1 MAAGCVVTGCAAEHE
16 EDSAVAGKGCA
27 TVDEDNGATTA
38 EDDESCGRT
47 MLLSDFVAAAA
58 GAIVAEDDCAIGGS
72 MEGCATMAE
81 GDEAACL
88 VTMLLA
94 FFLVAARARL
104 SLVLQEEHV
113 LRGDHSPFLSC
124 S

>member
-1 MAAGCVVTGCAAEHE
+1 MAAGCVVAGCAAASEHE
-16 EDSAVAGKGCA
+16 EAGRGCA
-27 TVDEDNGATTA
+27 SVDEDNGAMTA

-72 MEGCATMAE
+72 MAGCATMTE
-81 GDEAACL
+81 DDEAACL
-88 VTMLLA
+88 ATVLFA
-94 FFLVAARARL
+94 SFLVAARASL
-104 SLVLQEEHV
+104 SLLLQVEHV